1 MNNTL
6 KFLILAATCAL
17 VILLITIGIKTANK
31 GKDDIEGNVN
41 EYSTTSGDYNNV
53 DLELYDGTIVRGA
66 EIKRLIES
74 YNDDDY
80 LSVVVKTKRGESRA
94 YINSC
99 KINGLTVTTNSGI
112 DYSALPK
119 LKSDSN
125 YISATGEFLSTVYYD
140 TNDVVACIW
149 FQQQ

>member
-1 MNNTL
+1 MSNTL

-41 EYSTTSGDYNNV
+41 EYSSASGDYHDV

-74 YNDDDY
+74 YNDDEY
-80 LSVVVKTKRGESRA
+80 LSIVVKTKRGESRA

-99 KINGLTVTTNSGI
+99 NIAGLTVTTNSGI

-125 YISATGEFLSTVYYD
+125 YISATGKFLSTVYYD